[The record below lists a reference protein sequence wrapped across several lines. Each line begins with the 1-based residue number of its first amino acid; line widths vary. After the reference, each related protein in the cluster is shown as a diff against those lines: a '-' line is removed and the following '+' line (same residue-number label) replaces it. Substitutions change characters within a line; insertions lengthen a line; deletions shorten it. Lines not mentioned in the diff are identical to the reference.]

1 MATRLAWLLNFDA
14 DLELQDPSRY
24 RPAKAVL
31 ARAAS
36 LRAQL
41 TDLIDPGDVVLEV
54 DGLDPPPSNLTVQTF
69 CPTPSA
75 LGRIRALGL
84 LPPAAPSLD
93 VLRRVNDRRF
103 CAQLGHGLEG
113 SCFAEDLAALEAQLR
128 LPSFSSS
135 YVIKRAFSFA
145 GREQRRVHN
154 GVLDDSTRGFC
165 LRSFAQREG
174 LQIEPWVTRLLDFS
188 RHGYLTRAGAVLMGA
203 TREQRCD
210 PMGRFLGMSTT
221 SPALD
226 PDEERSVTSAL
237 QQTATALSG
246 AGYFGPFGIDG
257 FRYLDAAGRPAL
269 DPRCEINARLTM
281 GYPRDLL
288 LEGLALDANEAP

>member
-14 DLELQDPSRY
+14 DLELQDPDRY

-31 ARAAS
+31 ARAAT

-41 TDLIDPGDVVLEV
+41 TDLIGPDDVVLEV
-54 DGLDPPPSNLTVQTF
+54 DGLDALPSNVTIQTF

-84 LPPAAPSLD
+84 VPPVAPSLA

-103 CAQLGHGLEG
+103 CAELGHGLEG
-113 SCFAEDLAALEAQLR
+113 ACFVNGLAELEAQLR
-128 LPSFSSS
+128 RPSFSGS

-145 GREQRRVHN
+145 GREQRRVHK

-165 LRSFAQREG
+165 LRSFARSEG
-174 LQIEPWVTRLLDFS
+174 LQVEPWVTRILDFS
-188 RHGYLTRAGAVLMGA
+188 RHGYLTRAGALLMGA

-210 PMGRFLGMSTT
+210 PMGRFLGMSVNVPT
-221 SPALD
+221 LD
-226 PDEERSVTSAL
+226 PEEEQGVTAAL
-237 QQTATALSG
+237 QQAAAALKD

-257 FRYLDAAGRPAL
+257 FRYLDAAERPAL

-288 LEGLALDANEAP
+288 LKGLALDAEVGR

>member
-14 DLELQDPSRY
+14 DLELQDPDRY
-24 RPAKAVL
+24 RPTKAVL
-31 ARAAS
+31 ARAAA

-41 TDLIDPGDVVLEV
+41 TDLIEPNDVVLEV
-54 DGLDPPPSNLTVQTF
+54 DDLDASTWDLTIQTF
-69 CPTPSA
+69 CPTPTA
-75 LGRIRALGL
+75 LARIRALGL
-84 LPPAAPSLD
+84 APPVAPTLD

-103 CAQLGHGLEG
+103 CAELGHGLEG
-113 SCFAEDLAALEAQLR
+113 ACFADDLAALEAQLC
-128 LPSFSSS
+128 LPSFSGS

-145 GREQRRVHN
+145 GREQRRVHE

-165 LRSFAQREG
+165 LRSFARSEG

-188 RHGYLTRAGAVLMGA
+188 RHGYLTRTGALLMGS

-210 PMGRFLGMSTT
+210 PMGRFLGMSMRA
-221 SPALD
+221 PALD
-226 PDEERSVTSAL
+226 PHEEQSVTRAL
-237 QQTATALSG
+237 QETAAALSD

-257 FRYLDAAGRPAL
+257 FRYLDAGHRPAL

-288 LEGLALDANEAP
+288 LKGLALDAADGR